1 MQIYDVIM
9 LLVLAGAI
17 AFGAW
22 KGLAWQLASLS
33 AIFVSYFVAYQ
44 YRHVLAARI
53 DAPSPWNV
61 FVSMLILYLG
71 TSLVIWLVFRL
82 VKGFIDKLKLKE
94 FDRHAG
100 ALLGA
105 GKGVL
110 LCVLV
115 TLFAI
120 TLLSKD
126 QQQVIVDSRSGYY
139 IALLLDQAHGI
150 MPSEVHDVLHPY
162 IHELDENLH
171 DHSDHDHGENDLD
184 AIGDPAGGTAAH
196 ELHTEAEEH
205 HTGTAADNPHDPDN
219 EHAADNPPEGNN
231 PTDDDGDL
239 AGFWGDLLRWAKRLE
254 DVSGDASSTR

>member
-71 TSLVIWLVFRL
+71 TSLVIWLVFRF
-82 VKGFIDKLKLKE
+82 VKDFIDKVKLKE

-100 ALLGA
+100 AILGA
-105 GKGVL
+105 AKGVL

-115 TLFAI
+115 TLFAL
-120 TLLSKD
+120 TLLSKE
-126 QQQVIVDSRSGYY
+126 QQQSIVDSRSGYY
-139 IALLLDQAHGI
+139 IALLLDHSHGI
-150 MPSEVHDVLHPY
+150 MPSEVHGVLHPY
-162 IHELDENLH
+162 IHQLDEKLH
-171 DHSDHDHGENDLD
+171 DHSGDDHD
-184 AIGDPAGGTAAH
+184 DPHHAAADGNSPDGTAARDTH
-196 ELHTEAEEH
+196 SWLPPDDRH
-205 HTGTAADNPHDPDN
+205 NPDD
-219 EHAADNPPEGNN
+219 EHAADSPRTDENPV
-231 PTDDDGDL
+231 DGDADL
-239 AGFWGDLLRWAKRLE
+239 TGFWGDVLRWAKRLE
-254 DVSGDASSTR
+254 ERGGGSSTQ